1 MRYSIGTLLY
11 GLLFSAPGWAIAAF
25 NVGEPAMW
33 AGLTA
38 GTVAYVPFVATA
50 CFPRAIRAAISHD

>member
-1 MRYSIGTLLY
+1 
-11 GLLFSAPGWAIAAF
+11 
-25 NVGEPAMW
+25 MW

-38 GTVAYVPFVATA
+38 GTVTYVPFLATA